1 MTAKKHGKGKGKKK
15 GPTNAQK
22 SAKVNKL
29 VGTII
34 GPELRGLNS
43 QRSQVAR
50 DYAAGVD
57 RANTAYERGK
67 GDIEHVFGET
77 GAYLDMLK
85 GRNDAEAA
93 AGASRSDAAAA
104 ALRARLGNTYSG
116 VQSGVESELARLGIS
131 GGGNLSGL
139 MADAANAQYTAD
151 QASANARS
159 TLDQSNSNAGLV
171 MSLLQGMNQ
180 GSKMSAA
187 GKNLNARNDAI
198 ADFNTAR
205 ISQLN
210 KIGDAIQETRKSRSD
225 LFTQL
230 FNQFQQ
236 SGWKGFLKG

>member
-1 MTAKKHGKGKGKKK
+1 MTDKRMHKGGKKK
-15 GPTNAQK
+15 KGASNAKK

-67 GDIEHVFGET
+67 GDIDYVFGET
-77 GAYLDMLK
+77 GSYLDSLK
-85 GRNDAEAA
+85 GKNDAEAA
-93 AGASRSDAAAA
+93 AATARSTAAAN
-104 ALRARLGNTYSG
+104 ALRSRLGGTYSG
-116 VQSGVESELARLGIS
+116 VQDSVSNELSRLGIS

-139 MADAANAQYTAD
+139 MSDAANAQYTAD
-151 QASANARS
+151 QSSANAMS
-159 TLDQSNSNAGLV
+159 TLNQSNSNAGLV

-180 GSKMSAA
+180 GSKGSAA
-187 GKNLNARNDAI
+187 GKNLNARNDAL

-205 ISQLN
+205 IANLN
-210 KIGDAIQETRKSRSD
+210 KISDAITETRKSRSD